1 MKLRINSALRTMLQA
16 CRASIFTLTAIST
29 VIGGTFA
36 YNLHALSNNLEGA
49 AGTYTLT
56 ELDGTKKLSNGS
68 ETVDYTGTVFF
79 QGTRTGGI
87 HGNMTVNVESGT
99 HHVTYLSAGGA
110 SFDVATEA
118 NPVNLAINV
127 SGSSNITFGSNSL
140 LYGWSG
146 AVAGITTNAYVN
158 SNINVDTTGTVSS
171 LILTIEA
178 NSSSNANRKFYGNQN
193 VTYTAGHV
201 AVNPTDSG
209 FSTVSLA
216 AGAKAAQIVGNINYT
231 FGEIGADN
239 DALTFAG
246 TIYAGIVK
254 KDSGG
259 GKVTGDTNITINSG
273 TFTSV
278 FGAGE
283 EGSSHVGSVTIN
295 YNGGII
301 GNQISATAGA
311 SISEVAT
318 LNVGGALNSSK
329 VAMSTFDV
337 INTTSAAGNLIVDN
351 AVTIGADQT
360 LSLGADSAVT
370 VNSSLTLN
378 GELDLGGGS
387 LTIGSGGS
395 LSFGADVLIDLSTI
409 GGATSELNYT
419 IFTGGISSSFTSLDW
434 SNLTGLTGINQSTHN
449 FSFSDTGI
457 LTFTIANSW
466 TNSAG
471 SDNLTWEVNAESTGD
486 ATDTFANG
494 DNVIFSATTT
504 ANVSGNIEANN
515 VAIADSATLTLG
527 LAEAGATLEAGSFTV
542 GAGSTLDISADVLT
556 ANSTGF
562 TGGASSNII
571 FATGENIAAGYDFS
585 GFAGSLTVESGTLT
599 SANKERFDNLSSLN
613 LAANTTLH
621 LTEILSNA
629 DHHQLNNV
637 TGDDSTVLS
646 VAFVGQTGDSH
657 NNNNGRIH
665 LSNEFTGTIEVR
677 EGRLNLAYSG
687 LGGAKTIIIGNSG
700 SGSNSGLYLNTG
712 GSGSFGASLTVE
724 VKAGTTG
731 YLAQDNGNHVIA
743 SSFVGGTDTILRKND
758 VNNLTVS
765 GDMSGFLGKLQA
777 GQNTFTVTSSS
788 ATNIS
793 GLGITGGATFV
804 VGDGGQ
810 VRTPEL
816 LVESGTGTL
825 NVLSGGTL
833 SLTNGLSVA
842 ANTLTLNVN
851 NGSTLNLGNTA
862 ASGAGTINA
871 NIAGGATVNA
881 TAATTNVLNN
891 LALTGSGNVTLSAS
905 EANATVTV
913 SAAIS
918 GAAGLAIQGQAGQ
931 TFVLSGNNTYEGGTN
946 IAANTKVSA
955 ASLDTSLGR
964 GSVNFVDASSELTV
978 GNNLTIRGKDS
989 SSSLSYNADR
999 TTSTYTNLSLTTTGS
1014 TSREISNSTLIN
1026 TEVTLGGGSTLTLTN
1041 VVIDENSRISNTDA
1055 TLQIADSTIRASVD
1069 AGSLV
1074 KSSNTAKTTEAI
1086 SSDIELIYSLTN
1098 IDVKTVE
1105 LSGSLTLVVDL
1116 AGGLDWATEFQEKFS
1131 KGPVGFELA
1140 NISAYNGYYG
1150 DVDIRVMDGAAI
1162 LYDGVA
1168 LGATTSSEN
1177 FVVFYIPEP
1186 STVTMSLLAL
1196 AGLVARRRRKAI
1208 SC

>member
-1 MKLRINSALRTMLQA
+1 MKLKINTALRALLQA
-16 CRASIFTLTAIST
+16 CRASVFTLTAIST

-36 YNLHALSNNLEGA
+36 YNLHALGNDLEGV

-56 ELDGTKKLSNGS
+56 EVDGVKKLSNGS

-87 HGNMTVNVESGT
+87 HGDMTVNVDSGT
-99 HHVTYLSAGGA
+99 HSVTFIPNGGA
-110 SFDVATEA
+110 SFDVASEE

-127 SGSSNITFGSNSL
+127 SGSSNITFGTNNL
-140 LYGWSG
+140 LYHWANNDST
-146 AVAGITTNAYVN
+146 INAYVN
-158 SNINVDTTGTVSS
+158 TNINVNTTGSVSALLLTV
-171 LILTIEA
+171 EA
-178 NSSSNANRKFYGNQN
+178 NKTTDTRKFYGTQN
-193 VTYTAGHV
+193 VTYTAGTV
-201 AVNPTDSG
+201 GLGTDTTG
-209 FSTVSLA
+209 YSTLSLA
-216 AGAKAAQIVGNINYT
+216 AGSKAAQIIGDINYT
-231 FGEIGADN
+231 FGTVGADN

-246 TIYAGIVK
+246 TVYAGIVNK
-254 KDSGG
+254 GATG

-283 EGSSHVGSVTIN
+283 GGSSHVGNVTIT

-318 LNVGGALNSSK
+318 LNVGGELNSSK

-337 INTTSAAGNLIVDN
+337 INTTSAAGNLIVDS
-351 AVTIGADQT
+351 AVTIGAGQT
-360 LSLGADSAVT
+360 LSLGSSSAVT
-370 VNSSLTLN
+370 VNNVLTLN
-378 GELDLGGGS
+378 GELDLGGGN

-449 FSFSDTGI
+449 FSFSDTGT

-471 SDNLTWEVNAESTGD
+471 SDNLTWGVNAESSGD

-571 FATGENIAAGYDFS
+571 FATGENIAAAYDFS
-585 GFAGSLTVESGTLT
+585 SYSGALTVTSGTLT
-599 SANKERFDNLSSLN
+599 SATKERFENLSELN
-613 LAANTTLH
+613 LGSGTTFH
-621 LTEILSNA
+621 LTETLSDA
-629 DHHQLNNV
+629 EHRQLDNLKG
-637 TGDDSTVLS
+637 GDDTTLS

-665 LSNEFTGTIEVR
+665 LSNEFTGAIEVR

-687 LGGAKTIIIGNSG
+687 FGGAQKVIIGNSG

-731 YLAQDNGNHVIA
+731 YLSQDNGAHVIA
-743 SSFVGGTDTILRKND
+743 SSFVGDASTALRKID

-765 GDMSGFLGKLQA
+765 GDMSGFYGKLQVA
-777 GQNTFTVTSSS
+777 ESIFTVTSSS
-788 ATNIS
+788 ATNIA
-793 GLGITGGATFV
+793 GIGIKGGATFA
-804 VGDGGQ
+804 VGSGGS
-810 VRTPEL
+810 VSTPEL

-833 SLTNGLSVA
+833 SLTNGFSLA

-851 NGSTLNLGNTA
+851 SGSTLNLGDTR

-871 NIAGGATVNA
+871 RIAGGATVNA
-881 TAATTNVLNN
+881 TSSTTDVFNN
-891 LALTGSGNVTLSAS
+891 LELSGSGNVILKSSLNNAS
-905 EANATVTV
+905 VIV
-913 SAAIS
+913 SGAIS
-918 GAAGLAIQGQAGQ
+918 GTAGLSINGQ
-931 TFVLSGNNTYEGGTN
+931 TGQVFDLEGINTYEGGTH
-946 IAANTKVSA
+946 IAANTVVTA
-955 ASLDTSLGR
+955 TSLDTSLGS
-964 GSVNFVDASSELTV
+964 GSVNFVDASSILSV
-978 GNNLTIRGKDS
+978 NHSLQIKGKDS
-989 SSSLSYNADR
+989 SSSLSYSADR
-999 TTSTYTNLSLTTTGS
+999 TTRTYTNLSLKTTTTAS
-1014 TSREISNSTLIN
+1014 EEISNSKFVNTDITLYDQ
-1026 TEVTLGGGSTLTLTN
+1026 STLTLTN
-1041 VVIDENSRISNTDA
+1041 VIIDANSRISNADA
-1055 TLQIADSTIRASVD
+1055 TLIITDSTIEASV
-1069 AGSLV
+1069 AGGSLV
-1074 KSSNTAKTTEAI
+1074 KSANTAVTTEDI
-1086 SSDIELIYSLTN
+1086 SSDIALIYSLTN

-1105 LSGSLTLVVDL
+1105 LSGSLTLTVDL
-1116 AGGLDWATEFQEKFS
+1116 ADDAGWATEFNDALS
-1131 KGPVGFELA
+1131 MGPVGFELDKIGTDA
-1140 NISAYNGYYG
+1140 FTGDYGNVYINVMNG
-1150 DVDIRVMDGAAI
+1150 DSS
-1162 LYDGVA
+1162 LFSNVA
-1168 LGATTSSEN
+1168 LGVTTSSAGN
-1177 FVVFYIPEP
+1177 VVFYIPEP

-1196 AGLVARRRRKAI
+1196 AGLVARRRRKAA